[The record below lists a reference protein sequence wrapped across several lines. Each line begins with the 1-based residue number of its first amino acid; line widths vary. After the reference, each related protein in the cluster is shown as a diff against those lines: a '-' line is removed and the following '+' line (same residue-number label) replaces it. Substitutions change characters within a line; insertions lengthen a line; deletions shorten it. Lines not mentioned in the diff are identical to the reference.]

1 MTHMLGID
9 LGGTD
14 IKSAL
19 ITKDGSQSEIKSTP
33 TPQAD
38 PTGEAALLKLAE
50 IIREYS
56 EQHAFDG
63 VGLAVPGL
71 VDNVNGI
78 GLYSGTLGWRDLPIV
93 SALEEKTGKKIT
105 LEHDVTAIGHAENR
119 IGEAKDASSAVV
131 IAIGTAIAAS
141 VIIDGEVYHPHPAVG
156 EVGHTP
162 TGNDRPCVCGL
173 TGCLEMTASGGALSR
188 NYKALTG
195 EKLSALEIF
204 NLATTGNGVAR
215 GLVDEFMDTLST
227 SLVFVSALIGPE
239 VIVLS
244 GGVSKAGEDFVGNL
258 QKALDEKLSIHK
270 RPLLKLSK
278 LQAGAGAI
286 GAGLLAWER
295 LN

>member
-1 MTHMLGID
+1 MPHMLGID

-19 ITKDGSQSEIKSTP
+19 ITDTGSQSETSSTP

-38 PTGEAALLKLAE
+38 PSGESAIKKLAE
-50 IIREYS
+50 LIDEYA
-56 EQHAFDG
+56 ENHHFDG

-71 VDNVNGI
+71 VDPINGI
-78 GLYSGTLGWRDLPIV
+78 GLYSGTLGWRELPLV
-93 SALEEKTGKKIT
+93 EKLQAVTGKRVT

-119 IGEAKDASSAVV
+119 VGEAKDASSAVV

-156 EVGHTP
+156 EIGHTP
-162 TGNDRPCVCGL
+162 TGNSRPCVCGL
-173 TGCLEMTASGGALSR
+173 TGCLEMTASGGAISR
-188 NYKALTG
+188 NYLALTG
-195 EKLSALEIF
+195 DKISALDVF
-204 NLATTGNGVAR
+204 SRATQGETAASE
-215 GLVDEFMDTLST
+215 LVSEFMDTLST
-227 SLVFVSALIGPE
+227 ALVFVSALIGPE

-244 GGVSKAGEDFVGNL
+244 GGVSRAGRDFIGDL
-258 QKALDEKLSIHK
+258 QKALDSKLSIHK
-270 RPLLKLSK
+270 RPELKLSR

-295 LN
+295 LK